1 MTVDEKKTFADAV
14 KPLWDELPLEEKKLL
29 VEALSEEIT
38 KHLVPLRSWNIDRL
52 IHHAQRQ
59 ADIAANELASTISA
73 DGLQKHRQ
81 FVESIKNFYLSSVFM
96 DSMQSLP
103 FIWLSKNS
111 GGIVMAAILAYSV
124 FFAEPVLMAKIGLVV
139 GSIFGICDGFI
150 AVAYRRFMQTT
161 GCVNALF
168 KLICRRTTVLASLMA
183 VMVFASVWLLSVY
196 PQ

>member
-1 MTVDEKKTFADAV
+1 MTMDVDKNFADAV

-38 KHLVPLRSWNIDRL
+38 KNLVPLRSWNINRL

-59 ADIAANELASTISA
+59 ADIAANQLASTISE
-73 DGLQKHRQ
+73 DEQQKNRE
-81 FVESIKNFYLSSVFM
+81 FLESMKDFYLSSVFM

-103 FIWLSKNS
+103 VSWLSKNS
-111 GGIVMAAILAYSV
+111 AGIGIAAIMAYSA

-139 GSIFGICDGFI
+139 GSIVAICDGFI

-168 KLICRRTTVLASLMA
+168 KLICRRTTILASLMTA
-183 VMVFASVWLLSVY
+183 QVFASVWLLSVY